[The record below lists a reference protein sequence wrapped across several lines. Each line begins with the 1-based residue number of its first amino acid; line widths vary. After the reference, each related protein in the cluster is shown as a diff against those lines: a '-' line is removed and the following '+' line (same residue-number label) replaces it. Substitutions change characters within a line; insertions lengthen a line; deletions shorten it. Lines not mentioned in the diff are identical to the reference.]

1 MTKTSE
7 LAQLFRALKAPAAAR
22 AVPALAERAREE
34 EWSHERFLEAVLS
47 TEVSSRESHGGE
59 NRIKAARFPARKT
72 LEEFDFTF
80 QRSLKK
86 QVVEHLGQLDFLHG
100 RENVVLLGPP
110 GTGKTHCES
119 SEAMERLR
127 ADQARPS
134 GGADAHRRSM
144 ARRGFALRGVRRCE
158 TFSKP
163 PTPYKSFLL
172 SQSHEGEAMKGRT
185 DKNGKSRRWRPGP
198 GAPLAV
204 GAVLIAL
211 ALMLSGC
218 GGGSSSEGGVA
229 TLEGGGSKG
238 AESSSGSSEGA
249 GGEADPLAFS
259 KCMRAHGV
267 KAFPDPNA
275 EGAIDLEGRPGGEL
289 DPNSPTFQKAMKAC
303 QLQAPAANA
312 EPSEEDKAKALEF
325 SQCMRKNGVPQFPD
339 PTMGAGQVESGPQT
353 IEPGESGGGAESGGA
368 PFDPESPTFK
378 AALKSCE
385 KYESAGEGPSF
396 STRGPNG

>member
-1 MTKTSE
+1 
-7 LAQLFRALKAPAAAR
+7 
-22 AVPALAERAREE
+22 
-34 EWSHERFLEAVLS
+34 
-47 TEVSSRESHGGE
+47 
-59 NRIKAARFPARKT
+59 
-72 LEEFDFTF
+72 
-80 QRSLKK
+80 
-86 QVVEHLGQLDFLHG
+86 
-100 RENVVLLGPP
+100 
-110 GTGKTHCES
+110 
-119 SEAMERLR
+119 
-127 ADQARPS
+127 
-134 GGADAHRRSM
+134 
-144 ARRGFALRGVRRCE
+144 
-158 TFSKP
+158 
-163 PTPYKSFLL
+163 
-172 SQSHEGEAMKGRT
+172 MKGRT